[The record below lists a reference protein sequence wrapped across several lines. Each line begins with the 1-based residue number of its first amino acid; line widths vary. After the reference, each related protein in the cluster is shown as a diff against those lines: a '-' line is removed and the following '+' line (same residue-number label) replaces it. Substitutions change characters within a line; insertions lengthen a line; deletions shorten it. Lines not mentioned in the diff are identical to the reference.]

1 MNRLLSWLGAC
12 LAFLALSFSVPVTQ
26 AQSNASFSHGVAF
39 NGSQA
44 TLWFKSKVATTW
56 VDAHYQ
62 LNGGAQQNLRMP
74 FNGNAARYELALP
87 GAAAGT
93 RVDYWFT
100 YNNGNPA
107 YDSARFTATVTT
119 GGGTDPGTP
128 TNPGNPGTPTNP
140 ADWNAK
146 TTFKIE
152 NATNGRWP
160 DSQVYWAIIGKS
172 WQTGEFVHVDA
183 GGNIVPMRLSD
194 NTVTKN
200 GRKYANY
207 FFPLSQTRQITIPP
221 VNSARV
227 LMSVGSPMFIEVNT
241 DGAGNIAYA
250 GANIENASD
259 PNLDVIFDFGEFALI
274 PKGQPDQGIFINT
287 TRVDHFGF
295 PLKLRVQGLGGY
307 DKTVGEPLTESRD
320 TLFTKFQQEV
330 PVEFRSLAD
339 PNFPN
344 VPYRTRILA
353 PAHFTFRP
361 GDVNGAYLDGYIG
374 DMWNR
379 FKTQDL
385 VFTLDNLGTFRGRVD
400 GSTNR
405 FVFTGGRSN
414 GTYYINGKP
423 NTAEVFLGAG
433 KLDDPRKPDGS
444 FQVDTPADAAKSI
457 QLQIQAQ
464 VCAALNRHV
473 LATPADWYRPAAFYP
488 TGTRGN
494 WFAKFWHDHS
504 TNGTEGAANGY
515 GLAYGFAYDD
525 VGGFS
530 PSLHTNVPT
539 TVTYTIGW

>member
-1 MNRLLSWLGAC
+1 M
-12 LAFLALSFSVPVTQ
+12 
-26 AQSNASFSHGVAF
+26 
-39 NGSQA
+39 
-44 TLWFKSKVATTW
+44 
-56 VDAHYQ
+56 
-62 LNGGAQQNLRMP
+62 NGGAQQNLRMP
-74 FNGNAARYELALP
+74 FNGGAARYELALP
-87 GAAAGT
+87 GAALGT

-107 YDSARFTATVTT
+107 YDSARFTATVTA

-140 ADWNAK
+140 ADWNAR

-183 GGNIVPMRLSD
+183 GGNVVPMRLSD

-207 FFPLSQTRQITIPP
+207 FFPLSQTKQITIPP

-250 GANIENASD
+250 GANIENSSD

-330 PVEFRSLAD
+330 PAEFRSLAD
-339 PNFPN
+339 PNFAN

-473 LATPADWYRPAAFYP
+473 LATPSDWYRPAAFYP
-488 TGTRGN
+488 AGTRGN

-504 TNGTEGAANGY
+504 IKGTEGTANGY

-530 PSLHTNVPT
+530 PSLHTNAPT